1 MKLVSLRVRHYR
13 LHRERQIAFDPSLT
27 LIGGPN
33 ETGKSTL
40 VEAAHRALFLSH
52 RRTGK
57 ELEAMRSQ
65 SGREPP
71 EIELVFEQRG
81 RPYRLLKRFSGSRGH
96 AELMRLDTAE
106 RWQSAEAELALA
118 AVLGY
123 AAPVSSNQAQSQWAH
138 LWIWQGAA
146 GVDPTGQIEREQA
159 TLLER
164 LQAQGGTAVMQSA
177 LDARLADRFLTAVE
191 QTFTA
196 TGKPRAGSSLKQT
209 ETALQSA
216 TQRLATCQAR
226 TEALTTARR
235 DHAQALQRRAE
246 AAEAIPRL
254 EARITEL
261 RSQLD
266 EAQRLAQQGS
276 ELKRSLDETT
286 KRYEELVTADAK
298 LRALT
303 ETAQE
308 PDAQTRPHAASDVP
322 PTEADPNTS
331 RDSAVVESETLAL
344 QTNATVLEWISGS
357 GPVTL
362 DGEPLQPGTTRLI
375 TATSELR
382 IGDNHFRLRSQ
393 TVQEADES
401 THRTPE
407 PTDSIEDSAI
417 QAARLAAAALQTL
430 LELHGDET
438 QRQTQIAEA
447 LSQKSSLEQEVRD
460 LDERLV
466 ALQPDRLTAEL
477 VSHQSSL
484 TTQQDAL
491 DEAKQR
497 IAATLALL
505 QRDGATDPYA
515 DELEAQADL
524 ERAEEAHRIQLRRAK
539 AMQHLADLF
548 REEQQRLSERFTEP
562 LIGKIGD
569 YLECLFGPE
578 GRAALKLQDGAFQ
591 GLALIRPAGPFAFEV
606 LSGGA
611 REQLGAAV
619 RLAIAEV
626 LAENHGGSLPLVFDD
641 AFANSDPERIQSLH
655 RMLELA
661 ARRGLQIIILTCNP
675 ADYSSL
681 AARTILL

>member
-13 LHRERQIAFDPSLT
+13 LHRERRIEFDPSLN

-52 RRTGK
+52 RRTGQD
-57 ELEAMRSQ
+57 LAAMRSHQ
-65 SGREPP
+65 GGEPP
-71 EIELVFEQRG
+71 EIELVFEQHG
-81 RPYRLLKRFSGSRGH
+81 RPYRLLKRFNGSRGH

-106 RWQSAEAELALA
+106 RWQSNEAELALA

-123 AAPVSSNQAQSQWAH
+123 AEPVSSKQVQSHWAH
-138 LWIWQGAA
+138 LWIRQGES
-146 GVDPTGQIEREQA
+146 GVDPTGRIEREHDA
-159 TLLER
+159 LLER

-177 LDARLADRFLTAVE
+177 LDARLAERFHNAVE

-196 TGKPRAGSSLKQT
+196 KTGAARAGSPLKQA

-216 TQRLATCQAR
+216 RQRLETCQAR
-226 TEALTTARR
+226 TEALATARH

-246 AAEAIPRL
+246 AAESIPRL

-261 RSQLD
+261 RSRLD
-266 EAQRLAQQGS
+266 EAQCLAQQGS
-276 ELKRSLDETT
+276 ELKRALDETT
-286 KRYEELVTADAK
+286 RRYDDLVTVDAK

-303 ETAQE
+303 ETAQA
-308 PDAQTRPHAASDVP
+308 PDAPHR
-322 PTEADPNTS
+322 PNTES
-331 RDSAVVESETLAL
+331 DEPPIAADTHTSQETAVVEAEARAF
-344 QTNATVLEWISGS
+344 QPNATILEWISGS

-362 DGEPLQPGTTRLI
+362 DGQPLQPGTPRLI
-375 TATSELR
+375 TTVSELR
-382 IGDNHFRLRSQ
+382 IGDNHFRLQ
-393 TVQEADES
+393 PQAVQETES
-401 THRTPE
+401 AHRAPE
-407 PTDSIEDSAI
+407 HTDSAEDSAA

-438 QRQTQIAEA
+438 QRRTRIADAQRE
-447 LSQKSSLEQEVRD
+447 KIRLEQEMRD
-460 LDERLV
+460 LDERLA
-466 ALQPDRLTAEL
+466 ALQPDRLNAEL
-477 VSHQSSL
+477 AGHQHSL
-484 TTQQDAL
+484 ATQQDAL
-491 DEAKQR
+491 DAAKQR

-524 ERAEEAHRIQLRRAK
+524 ERAEETHSIQQRRAK
-539 AMQHLADLF
+539 AMQRLAELF

-569 YLECLFGPE
+569 YLDCLFGPE

-591 GLALIRPAGPFAFEV
+591 GLELIRPAGPFPFEV
-606 LSGGA
+606 LSGGT
-611 REQLGAAV
+611 REQLAAAV

-641 AFANSDPERIQSLH
+641 AFANSDPDRVRSLH

-661 ARRGLQIIILTCNP
+661 ARRGLQVIILTCNP
-675 ADYSSL
+675 ADYATL
-681 AARTILL
+681 GARTVLL

>member
-13 LHRERQIAFDPSLT
+13 LHRERQVEFDPSLT

-40 VEAAHRALFLSH
+40 VEAAHRVLFLSH

-96 AELMRLDTAE
+96 AELMRLDTSE

-123 AAPVSSNQAQSQWAH
+123 AEPVSPNQAQSQWAH

-159 TLLER
+159 ALLER

-177 LDARLADRFLTAVE
+177 LDARLAERFLTAVE

-196 TGKPRAGSSLKQT
+196 TGKPRAGSTLKQT

-216 TQRLATCQAR
+216 IQRLETCQAR

-246 AAEAIPRL
+246 AAEVIPRL

-298 LRALT
+298 LRALP
-303 ETAQE
+303 ETARE
-308 PDAQTRPHAASDVP
+308 PDAQTQPHAASDVP
-322 PTEADPNTS
+322 PTEADTNTS
-331 RDSAVVESETLAL
+331 RDPAVVESETLAL
-344 QTNATVLEWISGS
+344 QPNATILEWISGS

-393 TVQEADES
+393 AVQETES
-401 THRTPE
+401 VHRAPE
-407 PTDSIEDSAI
+407 HPDSVDDSAA
-417 QAARLAAAALQTL
+417 QAARLA
-430 LELHGDET
+430 
-438 QRQTQIAEA
+438 
-447 LSQKSSLEQEVRD
+447 
-460 LDERLV
+460 
-466 ALQPDRLTAEL
+466 
-477 VSHQSSL
+477 
-484 TTQQDAL
+484 
-491 DEAKQR
+491 
-497 IAATLALL
+497 
-505 QRDGATDPYA
+505 
-515 DELEAQADL
+515 
-524 ERAEEAHRIQLRRAK
+524 
-539 AMQHLADLF
+539 
-548 REEQQRLSERFTEP
+548 
-562 LIGKIGD
+562 
-569 YLECLFGPE
+569 
-578 GRAALKLQDGAFQ
+578 
-591 GLALIRPAGPFAFEV
+591 
-606 LSGGA
+606 
-611 REQLGAAV
+611 
-619 RLAIAEV
+619 
-626 LAENHGGSLPLVFDD
+626 
-641 AFANSDPERIQSLH
+641 
-655 RMLELA
+655 
-661 ARRGLQIIILTCNP
+661 
-675 ADYSSL
+675 
-681 AARTILL
+681 